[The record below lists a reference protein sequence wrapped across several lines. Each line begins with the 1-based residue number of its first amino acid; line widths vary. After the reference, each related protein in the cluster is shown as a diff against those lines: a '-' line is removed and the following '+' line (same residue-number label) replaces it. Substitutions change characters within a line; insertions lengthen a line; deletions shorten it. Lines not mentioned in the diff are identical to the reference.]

1 MTKVKAMNEYEF
13 TLTFDLHNQQA
24 DPEQYI
30 DALYEAGC
38 DDAVVGTG
46 LPGTIAL
53 EFIRE
58 AGSASDAMS
67 SAIANVKHAVPEAE
81 LIEAKPDL
89 VGLSD
94 VAEILECSRQNI
106 RKYMNKY
113 AEFPHPAFTGKT
125 QLWHLW
131 EVARF
136 EKLNVPVNVF
146 DISKTAFQVNLDIQR
161 RRYKQVVSR

>member
-1 MTKVKAMNEYEF
+1 MVVSMGKVKAMNEYEF
-13 TLTFDLHNQQA
+13 TLTFDLHDDQG
-24 DPEQYI
+24 DPEQYA
-30 DALYEAGC
+30 DALFEAGC
-38 DDAVVGTG
+38 DDALVGIG

-53 EFIRE
+53 EFVRE
-58 AGSASDAMS
+58 AVSASDAMK
-67 SAIANVKHAVPEAE
+67 SAIENVKHAIPEAE

-94 VAEILECSRQNI
+94 VAEILDCSRQNI

-113 AEFPHPAFTGKT
+113 AEFPHPMFTGRT

-136 EKLNVPVNVF
+136 EKLNVPANVF
-146 DISKTAFQVNLDIQR
+146 DISKAAFRVNLGIQQ
-161 RRYKQVVSR
+161 KKL